1 MKFIGIAGF
10 ASSLVV
16 TAPSE
21 VAPGDKFVVTVTVK
35 NATGSPVGN
44 EDVSVQVT
52 TLDPDT
58 EQPTGAPA
66 VYKSSKTDGN
76 GIATFV
82 LDSPADP
89 SLLFIN
95 VDVAGERKR
104 LDVSVKP
111 SDTSMNQLAPQSTFD
126 FGMLDEGQH
135 AGNSVLQSPLAFIA
149 GQDFDGLL
157 LTTISADGEGF
168 VGGGALFQDAG
179 TFTYNIVGFE
189 ASGPPFGL
197 GFDTFRLK
205 FLRSQNISDEC
216 PFILSAFGDGPE
228 VDRIEVTSIPDNSEF
243 FWNPEHP
250 AGDELVFIMSS
261 FGDTCPPNTF
271 VGMTG
276 GSINEPPPVAP
287 NVVGLVP
294 LGGQFLTFPGGQP
307 VHNVD
312 VTVSLYMG
320 SGSGGVVVPSANGL
334 PDGCLGVDLFNTVTQ
349 ELLAHYVNL
358 SSGGCDALSPPPD
371 MVDGPW
377 VLQNNGYQ
385 VQINF
390 GGLPGDPFNF
400 SLQFNDPGDPTIGT
414 HFIPNGVID
423 PSSANDLANQDFI
436 LTHAEVDE
444 LISGGLS
451 PVNLP
456 QFGGGGGLYSRSP
469 QFLRSRPVRRWS
481 RMEWWIG

>member
-1 MKFIGIAGF
+1 M
-10 ASSLVV
+10 
-16 TAPSE
+16 
-21 VAPGDKFVVTVTVK
+21 
-35 NATGSPVGN
+35 
-44 EDVSVQVT
+44 T

-168 VGGGALFQDAG
+168 VGDGALFQDAG

-320 SGSGGVVVPSANGL
+320 SGSGGVV
-334 PDGCLGVDLFNTVTQ
+334 
-349 ELLAHYVNL
+349 
-358 SSGGCDALSPPPD
+358 
-371 MVDGPW
+371 DGPW

-423 PSSANDLANQDFI
+423 LSSANDLANQDFI

-456 QFGGGGGLYSRSP
+456 QFGGGIVL
-469 QFLRSRPVRRWS
+469 PVPS
-481 RMEWWIG
+481 IFA